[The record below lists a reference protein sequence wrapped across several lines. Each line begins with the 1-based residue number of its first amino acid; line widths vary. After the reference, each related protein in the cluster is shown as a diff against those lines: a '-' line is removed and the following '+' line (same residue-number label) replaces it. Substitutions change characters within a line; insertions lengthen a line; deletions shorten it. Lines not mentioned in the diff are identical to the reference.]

1 MKPAVDGRRNR
12 GYAETTTREQ
22 VDSLLAEDWLRK
34 MVADIR
40 NGQEKLKD
48 QLPYICPHYS
58 AFRNNHRAQADMYRR
73 GRQGT
78 GGAGRP

>member
-48 QLPYICPHYS
+48 QLPYICPHY
-58 AFRNNHRAQADMYRR
+58 
-73 GRQGT
+73 
-78 GGAGRP
+78 